1 MLKECKRNGILTKEV
16 LASIPGYH
24 MDEIKAAKRPVVM
37 IECAENIPCNPCET
51 SCPKGAI
58 SVGDP
63 ITNLPSVNIDKCIGC
78 GMCVAVCPG
87 LAIFLANSAF
97 DETRASLTFAYEFLP
112 VPQKGDTVKA
122 INREGKVVCEATV
135 EKVVTA
141 PAYDMTNVMTI
152 SFPAEYLEDVRGI
165 ERLGKGGN

>member
-24 MDEIKAAKRPVVM
+24 MDEIKAAGRPVVM

-51 SCPKGAI
+51 SCPQGAI
-58 SVGDP
+58 TVGDP
-63 ITNLPSVNIDKCIGC
+63 ITNLPSVNVDKCIGC

-87 LAIFLANSAF
+87 LAIFLANSKF
-97 DETRASLTFAYEFLP
+97 TETRASLTFAYEFLP

-122 INREGKVVCEATV
+122 VNREGKVVCDAVV

-141 PAYDMTNVMTI
+141 KAYDMTNVMTI
-152 SFPAEYLEDVRGI
+152 SFPAEYLEEVRGI
-165 ERLGKGGN
+165 QRLGKGGN